1 MDIVSGVEAG
11 EMVGVSTPTML
22 VPEPEMLTRAD
33 MPSGRWTVYS
43 GKPFAV
49 VDERVLSVPVGN
61 DEVVRHTQTH
71 EMVHAKFSPSE
82 KQMETMWLKR
92 GFASTQA
99 LICCEELRVHS
110 YMKNIGFE
118 PEKYIQDGSGAFVGG
133 RIGLLGTFKEATL
146 QAVKYSRTAEYIPYM
161 EALQAH
167 KPQWIESISG
177 IVKAGLGFFDT
188 MLAEFPQKYSE
199 THSSDARKHGFA
211 ITEEYARWV
220 EQMIGALEENPSDG
234 KPIDAS
240 QLAKQA
246 KATNKSIAHA
256 SEMLKHSA
264 EYGIDPHKKGI
275 SEMWE
280 ELKVSQ
286 PMLTKNVFGSIG
298 KKRSASQVGKNPR
311 RITRLYSDPQRRIFD
326 RVTRGE
332 GGVVLIDTSG
342 SMSLRESQVR
352 DILVHS
358 PNAIV
363 AQYSGN
369 ARKKPN
375 LYVIGRKGKM
385 VDKLPEPAGGNGVD
399 GPALEWAV
407 KQRKNSKEPI
417 IWVSDGGVT
426 GKNDNYSTILVMRC
440 ISICKK
446 NGIYVVPTAEIA
458 IELLRD
464 IRLGKKVSSTIP
476 NELSNVYEMET
487 GHDLLMR

>member
-1 MDIVSGVEAG
+1 
-11 EMVGVSTPTML
+11 MVGVRTPTML

-43 GKPFAV
+43 GNPFAV
-49 VDERVLSVPVGN
+49 VDERILSVPVGN
-61 DEVVRHTQTH
+61 DEVVRHIQTH

-82 KQMETMWLKR
+82 KQMETLWLKR

-110 YMKNIGFE
+110 YMKHIGFE
-118 PEKYIQDGSGAFVGG
+118 PEKYIQDGSGSFVGG
-133 RIGLLGTFKEATL
+133 RIGLLGTLKDAIL

-161 EALQAH
+161 EALQTH
-167 KPQWIESISG
+167 KPEWVANVSE
-177 IVKAGLGFFDT
+177 IVKAGLVFFDT
-188 MLAEFPQKYSE
+188 SLTEYPKNYSE
-199 THSSDARKHGFA
+199 THSTNAQKHGFA
-211 ITEEYARWV
+211 FTEEYARWV
-220 EQMIGALEENPSDG
+220 EQIAGALEENPSDS
-234 KPIDAS
+234 KTIDPS
-240 QLAKQA
+240 QLTKQA
-246 KATNKSIAHA
+246 KATKKKIAEA
-256 SEMLKHSA
+256 GRILKHSA
-264 EYGIDPHKKGI
+264 DYGMDTPKKGI
-275 SEMWE
+275 GEMWE

-311 RITRLYSDPQRRIFD
+311 RITHLYSDPQRRIFD

-332 GGVVLIDTSG
+332 GGVVLIDASG
-342 SMSLRESQVR
+342 SMYLSENQVR
-352 DILVHS
+352 DILIHS

-399 GPALEWAV
+399 GPALEWAL

-417 IWVSDGGVT
+417 VWVSDGGVT
-426 GKNDNYSTILVMRC
+426 GKHDNYSTILVMQC

-446 NGIYVVPTAEIA
+446 NGIYVVPTAELA
-458 IELLRD
+458 VELLKD
-464 IRLGKKVSSTIP
+464 IRLGKKVSSIIP

-487 GHDLLMR
+487 GHDLWMR